1 MRHKSAWNVA
11 FKVALSLYFI
21 SIFCARFQLKRLN
34 LKFLYHG
41 KTNLNNPG
49 NLTMVLRLTKS
60 NVVDVSLYCTL
71 PFIPSLF
78 VLKVSYQDCA
88 IHKHFA
94 FELLGPLS
102 FEYGGFWIPEGIGL
116 VQNSGGSE
124 TK

>member
-11 FKVALSLYFI
+11 FKVALSLYFT
-21 SIFCARFQLKRLN
+21 SIFCARFQLRRLN

-71 PFIPSLF
+71 PFIPSLC
-78 VLKVSYQDCA
+78 VLESQ
-88 IHKHFA
+88 
-94 FELLGPLS
+94 LS
-102 FEYGGFWIPEGIGL
+102 RLCYP
-116 VQNSGGSE
+116 
-124 TK
+124 